1 MKILNISEIPGRKYE
16 VIGLVKGSVVQGVA
30 KDIMSK
36 WQSFVGGEMKSY
48 TKMLNEA
55 RYAATKRMAEEAEN
69 LHADAIYGVAYTS
82 THIMPGAVEIVA
94 YGTAVKFIGSA
105 NIS

>member
-1 MKILNISEIPGRKYE
+1 MKILNTSEIPGRKYE

-36 WQSFVGGEMKSY
+36 WQNFVGGEMKGY

-55 RYAATKRMAEEAEN
+55 RYAATKRMMEN
-69 LHADAIYGVAYTS
+69 RQKEMG
-82 THIMPGAVEIVA
+82 
-94 YGTAVKFIGSA
+94 
-105 NIS
+105 